1 MDKLPNLT
9 EILINTFQTLINQFV
24 DFVPKLIGAGVVLLI
39 GVLVARLI
47 SVVVRNVLGRVG
59 FDKIGDKLNEID
71 FIKQLQT
78 EIKLSEIVAKVLYY
92 FILLVF
98 ITAATE
104 TLGVKAISDMVL
116 SLVNFIPKV
125 IAAAIMLQIGVLV
138 ADAMK
143 KAVVSICQTFK
154 ISSGKLLGMIVF
166 FFFLIITIISA
177 LGQAGINTELL
188 ESSFNLLIGGII
200 FAFAAGYGYA
210 SRDVMANIL
219 SSFYSKNKFQ
229 EGQTIQIDDVKGI
242 IVKIDNTSITLRTDV
257 ATSVFPLQAL
267 QSKRVDI
274 FPEPPEN
281 ITE

>member
-1 MDKLPNLT
+1 MESLPNLT
-9 EILINTFQTLINQFV
+9 EILINTFRTLINQFV
-24 DFVPKLIGAGVVLLI
+24 DFVPRLIGATVVLII
-39 GVLVARLI
+39 GVLVARMAAL
-47 SVVVRNVLGRVG
+47 VVKNLLGRVG

-116 SLVNFIPKV
+116 ALVNFIPKV
-125 IAAAIMLQIGVLV
+125 IAAAIMLQVGVLV
-138 ADAMK
+138 ADALK
-143 KAVVSICQTFK
+143 KAVVSLCQTFK
-154 ISSGKLLGMIVF
+154 IASGKLLGMIVF

-200 FAFAAGYGYA
+200 FAFAVGYGIA

-219 SSFYSKNKFQ
+219 ASFYSKNRFQ
-229 EGQTIQIDDVKGI
+229 EGQTIQIDDVKGQI
-242 IVKIDNTSITLRTDV
+242 IKIDSTSLTLQTGETTSI
-257 ATSVFPLQAL
+257 FPLQAL
-267 QSKRVDI
+267 QSKKIEV
-274 FPEPPEN
+274 FPS
-281 ITE
+281 

>member
-1 MDKLPNLT
+1 MEQLPNLT

-24 DFVPKLIGAGVVLLI
+24 DFVPKLIGALVVLLI
-39 GVLVARLI
+39 GVLVARIASLVI
-47 SVVVRNVLGRVG
+47 KKVLGRIG

-78 EIKLSEIVAKVLYY
+78 EIKLSEIVSKVLYY

-98 ITAATE
+98 ITASTE

-138 ADAMK
+138 ADGMK
-143 KAVVSICQTFK
+143 RAVISLCKTFK
-154 ISSGKLLGMIVF
+154 IASAKLLGMIVF

-200 FAFAAGYGYA
+200 FAFAAGYGFA

-219 SSFYSKNKFQ
+219 ASFYSKNRFH
-229 EGQTIQIDDVKGI
+229 EGQIIQIDDVKGQI
-242 IVKIDNTSITLRTDV
+242 IKIDSTSITLKTDT
-257 ATSVFPLQAL
+257 ATSIFPLQSL
-267 QSKRVDI
+267 QSKRVDV
-274 FPEPPEN
+274 F
-281 ITE
+281 